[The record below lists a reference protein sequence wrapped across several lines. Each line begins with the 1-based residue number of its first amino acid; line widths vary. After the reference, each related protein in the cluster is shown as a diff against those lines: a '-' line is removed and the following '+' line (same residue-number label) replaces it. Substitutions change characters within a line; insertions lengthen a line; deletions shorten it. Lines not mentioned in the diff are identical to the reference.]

1 MITLVF
7 LFLGNFLF
15 AKLVLDLIERGHLVI
30 KSSSFKVLPVS
41 LAEVFQL
48 ECNLKFTTVQSF
60 SKVTDILSVC
70 LASLVPLSVL
80 EIYNAVNALKKEP
93 ESNWQDFVSRFN
105 MLSGMY
111 KKMIFFS
118 SICNSV
124 QNIGPISAL
133 IFEGCIVTWG
143 ENIYKSQI

>member
-1 MITLVF
+1 MIF
-7 LFLGNFLF
+7 LFAGNFLF

-105 MLSGMY
+105 MLSGTY
-111 KKMIFFS
+111 THPK
-118 SICNSV
+118 
-124 QNIGPISAL
+124 L
-133 IFEGCIVTWG
+133 IYINLPHCLF
-143 ENIYKSQI
+143 

>member
-1 MITLVF
+1 MIF
-7 LFLGNFLF
+7 LFAGNFLF
-15 AKLVLDLIERGHLVI
+15 ANLVLDLIERGHLVI

-105 MLSGMY
+105 MLSGTY
-111 KKMIFFS
+111 AKLIFFLVLFFAEVFK
-118 SICNSV
+118 ILAQIQFR
-124 QNIGPISAL
+124 QNIFVHFSKIRGYA
-133 IFEGCIVTWG
+133 
-143 ENIYKSQI
+143 